1 MKLSTKSAAAMILLM
16 GLATSCASDVE
27 TGINPDPQGNAINFA
42 ASVGRS
48 ARATEIDIQNLGDF
62 AVIARGMHP
71 NGTLYDHYLIGDSNE
86 GEIAH
91 FENLNEDNTGGIWK
105 LDRSVYWPST
115 MDRLFFIAYTTLTR
129 GESSKNGVLGGA
141 TFIVSND
148 IPTIKNFKPF
158 KAPLTTTD
166 DDQRIWADGEGQKD
180 LLVAFKQQDKGIQTT
195 VGLKFR
201 HALTQVSIT
210 AKQNGKADTDNRIVK
225 IKGAWI
231 VNAAESGTLT
241 AVIDVKNEV
250 APNKTYWEASNNET
264 YGSYYTDI
272 INLTKETDKDL
283 LHHTLMLVPQN
294 LTAWDKTSNDVNG
307 AYIMLLCRVELEH
320 EGATHSGADITDIGI
335 IGTDENGKHYHQ
347 LFPVNPENSTYDGA
361 QYGFVCVP
369 FSTDWAER
377 LEDDPEDCKGAG
389 MHYTYNL
396 DICGATSGAGIYP
409 PITNENAQALIAKLI
424 PEDAKVSALVLNGD
438 KYNEQTVD
446 LKVVA
451 TRPTEKKIGDPV
463 LDEPIKFSVSVS
475 DWADPD
481 ESWKDGNVSL

>member
-48 ARATEIDIQNLGDF
+48 ARATEIDIENLGDF

-71 NGTLYDHYLIGDSNE
+71 NGTLYDHYLIGDSNK

-91 FENLNEDNTGGIWK
+91 FESNTDDNSGIWK

-129 GESSKNGVLGGA
+129 DKGSSENDVLGGA
-141 TFIVSND
+141 TFSVSSD
-148 IPTIKNFKPF
+148 IPTISNFKPF
-158 KAPLTTTD
+158 KAPLSTTAG
-166 DDQRIWADGEGQKD
+166 QRIWADGEGQKD
-180 LLVAFKQQDKGIQTT
+180 LLVAFQQQDKGIQTT
-195 VGLKFR
+195 VDLNFR
-201 HALTQVSIT
+201 HALTQVSIK

-241 AVIDVKNEV
+241 ASIEVKDKV
-250 APNKTYWEASNNET
+250 ATNKTFWTASNNET

-272 INLTKETDKDL
+272 ISLNKDFDRDL

-294 LTAWDKTSNDVNG
+294 LTAWDKTSADVNG

-320 EGATHSGADITDIGI
+320 EGSTHEGTDITDIGI
-335 IGTDENGKHYHQ
+335 VENEDPSKEGKHYHQ
-347 LFPVNPENSTYDGA
+347 LFPVNSTYDGA

-369 FSTDWAER
+369 FSTDWADR
-377 LEDDPEDCKGAG
+377 LNEAAEDCKGSG

-409 PITNENAQALIAKLI
+409 PITEENAQDLIDKLI
-424 PEDAKVSALVLNGD
+424 PEGAEVSALVLNGD

-446 LKVVA
+446 LKIVA
-451 TRPTEKKIGDPV
+451 TRPTGKNIGDAI

-475 DWADPD
+475 DWKNPD
-481 ESWKDGNVSL
+481 DSWQDGNVSL